1 MKSPAHSPKGKP
13 RLNAAD
19 LTTRGT
25 PRKRAPG
32 AGRPALADPRC
43 KTLPRVTLAAHRHLQ
58 TIATRQRI
66 SLADALEIA
75 ILNLHKRSKPATQ
88 ANALAACRSI
98 IFAGKQAQ
106 RHGGEYSL
114 PDLQAAEYL
123 AHQALAKTTGRQTSV
138 LKPPSPNQNHETC
151 PHHFISSQRLAHAR
165 KLRQSLPPR

>member
-1 MKSPAHSPKGKP
+1 MKSPKPAPKGQP
-13 RLNAAD
+13 QLNAAD
-19 LTTRGT
+19 LTTLGT
-25 PRKRAPG
+25 PRKRAAG

-43 KTLPRVTLAAHRHLQ
+43 KTLPRVSVAAHRHLQ

-75 ILNLHKRSKPATQ
+75 IMSLHERSKPATQ
-88 ANALAACRSI
+88 DNALAACRSI

-123 AHQALAKTTGRQTSV
+123 ATQALAKTTW
-138 LKPPSPNQNHETC
+138 H
-151 PHHFISSQRLAHAR
+151 
-165 KLRQSLPPR
+165 